1 MVYGRTVYI
10 RIFQTGGRN
19 HRGLQDFEPSGRRG
33 KQQREGGRDSGGDM
47 RGTQSHSACWALQ
60 QEPLAYPL
68 AVAGSLEL
76 AGRGGRE
83 AADGPILGCRKTSL
97 GCWQKNPRAGSAEM
111 SPPSLTGSC
120 STGEGR
126 GVCAA
131 TTDGAECP
139 VRVLCLLHVAM
150 TIPSQVPWGVGDG
163 GVGLAVGPGST
174 GLKKIFPPPKK
185 YLNWHHCFRGWGR
198 GRS

>member
-83 AADGPILGCRKTSL
+83 AADGPILGCMELAAERLVSA
-97 GCWQKNPRAGSAEM
+97 AG
-111 SPPSLTGSC
+111 
-120 STGEGR
+120 R
-126 GVCAA
+126 
-131 TTDGAECP
+131 
-139 VRVLCLLHVAM
+139 R
-150 TIPSQVPWGVGDG
+150 IQ
-163 GVGLAVGPGST
+163 GLAV
-174 GLKKIFPPPKK
+174 LK
-185 YLNWHHCFRGWGR
+185 
-198 GRS
+198 